1 MQKISIIIGVIGLLA
16 IGWFVVH
23 ESSIDYVATVDDE
36 LTKLESE
43 LAALDSA
50 DVSND
55 AVAAAKNRIT
65 TRLGTINASL
75 TASQDRTLNTNQQ
88 QMLDDGL
95 VRLQQ
100 ILLQHQVT
108 LAGSDQ
114 TPDQT
119 STTNSDATIEALTQT
134 IRAIQ
139 EYLDISMMTLA
150 DSLRNATY
158 IIDGSEVTLVDGV
171 ATAQAASGTAE
182 QTETRYFGN
191 EVQVDLD
198 NDGREDT
205 VFLLTQSTGG
215 SGTFFYVV
223 AALNTDA
230 GWQGSAGF
238 LLGDRITPQTTELSQ
253 NLDHQNVIVVNY
265 MDRADDASTSV
276 ELPVGQSVWL
286 KLDPTTMTWG
296 EVEQNVAG
304 EADASVIDLTMQ
316 PWTWV
321 RTTYSDGT
329 ELAPTEPD
337 DFTLTFNTDNTV
349 SISTDCN
356 TMSGTYETDD
366 FQITFGPMT
375 MTKMFCADS
384 KESAF
389 ATMLEQTQSYFFTT
403 RGELVF
409 DLKFDSGSSV
419 FR

>member
-16 IGWFVVH
+16 IGWFLVQ

-50 DVSND
+50 DMSND

-100 ILLQHQVT
+100 MLVQHQTT
-108 LAGSDQ
+108 LATLDQ
-114 TPDQT
+114 SADQT
-119 STTNSDATIEALTQT
+119 SVANSGVIITTLTQT
-134 IRAIQ
+134 IGAIQ
-139 EYLDISMMTLA
+139 EYLDIPMMTLA

-171 ATAQAASGTAE
+171 ATVQVTPGSAE
-182 QTETRYFGN
+182 QIETRYFGN
-191 EVQVDLD
+191 EVTVDLN

-215 SGTFFYVV
+215 SETFFYVV

-230 GWQGSAGF
+230 GWQGSVGF
-238 LLGDRITPQTTELSQ
+238 LLGDRIAPQTTELIQ
-253 NLDHQNVIVVNY
+253 NSSHQNVIIVNY
-265 MDRADDASTSV
+265 LERALDEPMTTDSSV
-276 ELPVGQSVWL
+276 GVNVWL
-286 KLDPTTMTWG
+286 KLDPMTMTWG
-296 EVEQNVAG
+296 EVNPNFAG
-304 EADASVIDLTMQ
+304 VVDISVMNLTMQ

-321 RTTYSDGT
+321 QTTYSDGT

-337 DFTLTFNTDNTV
+337 DFTLTFNADNTV

-356 TMSGTYETDD
+356 TMNGTYQTNDY
-366 FQITFGPMT
+366 QITFGPMT
-375 MTKMFCADS
+375 MTKMFCADT

-403 RGELVF
+403 RGELVL
-409 DLKFDSGSSV
+409 DLALDSGSSV

>member
-1 MQKISIIIGVIGLLA
+1 MQKISIIIGVVGLLA
-16 IGWFVVH
+16 IGWFLVQ

-50 DVSND
+50 DASND
-55 AVAAAKNRIT
+55 AVTAAKNRIT

-75 TASQDRTLNTNQQ
+75 TASQDRALNTNQQ

-100 ILLQHQVT
+100 ILVQHQTT
-108 LAGSDQ
+108 LATLDQ
-114 TPDQT
+114 SADQT
-119 STTNSDATIEALTQT
+119 SATNSDATIEALTQT

-139 EYLDISMMTLA
+139 EYLDIPMMTLA
-150 DSLRNATY
+150 DSPRNATY
-158 IIDGSEVTLVDGV
+158 IIAGSEVTLVDGV
-171 ATAQAASGTAE
+171 ATAQVASGSAE

-191 EVQVDLD
+191 EVQVDLN

-223 AALNTDA
+223 AALNTET
-230 GWQGSAGF
+230 GWQGLVGF
-238 LLGDRITPQTTELSQ
+238 LLGDRIAPQTTELSQ
-253 NLDHQNVIVVNY
+253 NSSHQNVIVVNY
-265 MDRADDASTSV
+265 IERALDEPMTTDPSV
-276 ELPVGQSVWL
+276 GVNIWL

-296 EVEQNVAG
+296 EVSPNVAG
-304 EADASVIDLTMQ
+304 GADTSVMNLTMQ

-321 RTTYSDGT
+321 QTTYGDGT

-356 TMSGTYETDD
+356 TMNGTYETND

-375 MTKMFCADS
+375 MTKMFCVDS